1 MTGTHTT
8 KLDGRVALVTGAGS
22 GVGRA
27 VAQRYLRV
35 GAAVVAFDRNADGLK
50 TVDGT
55 ADRLEL
61 VSGDVCTP
69 ADLASAVAAAVD
81 RFGGLDIVA
90 AVAGISRTGSIL
102 TMSDA
107 DRDAILGVNLVGV
120 WNTVKAALPALME
133 RGPGGRVIAC
143 GSIESVLGG
152 AGLAAYVASKHGLVG
167 LIKSVA
173 LECAPLGITAN
184 VVSPAGVDTEM
195 LRTVV
200 PPEDIQHIAD
210 TTPISRLCDPDE
222 VAAFFE
228 FLAGPDAGYI
238 TGSNIVVDGG
248 VVLLNSHTAGRQWA
262 S

>member
-1 MTGTHTT
+1 MTR
-8 KLDGRVALVTGAGS
+8 LEGRVALVTGAAS

-27 VAQRYLRV
+27 VAQRYLAA
-35 GAAVVAFDRNADGLK
+35 GALVVAVDRNPDGLK
-50 TVDGT
+50 TVEGPDARLARVG
-55 ADRLEL
+55 AD
-61 VSGDVCTP
+61 VTVP
-69 ADLASAVAAAVD
+69 ADLQSAVATATD

-90 AVAGISRTGSIL
+90 AVAGISRTGSVL
-102 TMSDA
+102 TMSDS
-107 DRDAILGVNLVGV
+107 DRDAILDVNLIGV
-120 WNTVKAALPALME
+120 WNTVKAALPALIE
-133 RGPGGRVIAC
+133 RGEGGRIIAC
-143 GSIESVLGG
+143 GSVESVLGG

-200 PPEDIQHIAD
+200 PPEAIQHIAD
-210 TTPISRLCDPDE
+210 TTPISRLCSPDE

-228 FLAGPDAGYI
+228 FLAGPDAGYL

-248 VVLLNSHTAGRQWA
+248 VVLLNSHTAGQAWA
-262 S
+262 Q

>member
-1 MTGTHTT
+1 MTQ
-8 KLDGRVALVTGAGS
+8 LDGRVALVTGAAS

-27 VAQRYLRV
+27 VARRYLAA
-35 GAAVVAFDRNADGLK
+35 GASVM
-50 TVDGT
+50 
-55 ADRLEL
+55 
-61 VSGDVCTP
+61 
-69 ADLASAVAAAVD
+69 AVD
-81 RFGGLDIVA
+81 RNPEGLAELEDPGGRLAIAVTDVVAHAELESAVQTAVSEFGRLDIVA
-90 AVAGISRTGSIL
+90 AVAGISRTGSVL
-102 TMSDA
+102 DMSDE

-120 WNTVKAALPALME
+120 WNTVKAALPALLE
-133 RGPGGRVIAC
+133 GGEGGRILAC

-152 AGLAAYVASKHGLVG
+152 AGLAAYVASKHGLIG

-173 LECAPLGITAN
+173 LECAPHGITAN

-200 PPEDIQHIAD
+200 PPDAIQHIAD

-228 FLAGPDAGYI
+228 FLAGPDTGYL

-248 VVLLNSHTAGRQWA
+248 VVLLNSHTAGQAWA
-262 S
+262 H